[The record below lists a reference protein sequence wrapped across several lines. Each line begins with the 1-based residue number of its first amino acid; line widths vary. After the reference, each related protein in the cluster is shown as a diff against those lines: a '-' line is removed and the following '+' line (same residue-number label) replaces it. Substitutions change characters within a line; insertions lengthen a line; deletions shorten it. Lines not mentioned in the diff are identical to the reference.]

1 MPAQIATLGL
11 RLNLGTELKWLRT
24 ELTRGL
30 LLPSFEYLVVVT
42 QAERDWRWGC

>member
-30 LLPSFEYLVVVT
+30 CCPALNTLWL
-42 QAERDWRWGC
+42 